1 MAQIRPAP
9 GDTGQRRPGPFLAVG
24 AMVTLGILILG
35 GCASGGAYVGTGAPS
50 GATSPPRVISTL
62 PPSVANGPCLSST
75 DPTQLCGGGPGVSLP
90 PGGPTVS
97 VAPLASNAAG
107 LVVTMADDGTTLLLA
122 VGQRFTLDLGE
133 GVVWTVK
140 VADGQVIEQVPG
152 AAVPAGA
159 QGVYEARARGQTV
172 LTAAGMP
179 RCTSG
184 PCALF
189 RLGFS
194 VTITVG

>member
-1 MAQIRPAP
+1 
-9 GDTGQRRPGPFLAVG
+9 
-24 AMVTLGILILG
+24 
-35 GCASGGAYVGTGAPS
+35 
-50 GATSPPRVISTL
+50 
-62 PPSVANGPCLSST
+62 
-75 DPTQLCGGGPGVSLP
+75 
-90 PGGPTVS
+90 
-97 VAPLASNAAG
+97 
-107 LVVTMADDGTTLLLA
+107 MADDGTNLLLA

-184 PCALF
+184 TCALF